1 MKQLLKNESFIKVLF
16 DTIPAWVLVLD
27 PEWRVNAVNQAARD
41 FIGCTEEESYLNRCG
56 SMIGCIHQKDDP
68 RGCGFS
74 RYCNTCI
81 VRNTA
86 LESIQ
91 GTMTRRAKGKI
102 EFISGK
108 VLNVLVSSSPFE
120 YEGQRFSVTII
131 EDISLIVELQG
142 LIPICASCKRIRDDK
157 GYWNRVE
164 IYIEEHS
171 EAEFTH
177 DICPECANKLYPTLN
192 IQLKDIKTG

>member
-1 MKQLLKNESFIKVLF
+1 MKKLLKNESFIKIIF
-16 DTIPAWVLVLD
+16 DTIPAWVFVLD
-27 PEWRVNAVNQAARD
+27 TEWRVNAVNKAARD
-41 FIGCTEEESYLNRCG
+41 FSGCTEEKSYLKKCG
-56 SMIGCIHQKDDP
+56 NVIGCIHQNADP

-74 RYCNTCI
+74 QYCSTCI

-86 LESIQ
+86 FESIQ
-91 GTMTRRAKGKI
+91 GTVTRRAKGKL
-102 EFISGK
+102 EVVSGK

-120 YEGQRFSVTII
+120 YEGHKFSVTII
-131 EDISLIVELQG
+131 EDVSLIVELQG

-164 IYIEEHS
+164 MYIEEHS

-177 DICPECANKLYPTLN
+177 DICADCVKKLYPNLTT
-192 IQLKDIKTG
+192 QSTDIRTG